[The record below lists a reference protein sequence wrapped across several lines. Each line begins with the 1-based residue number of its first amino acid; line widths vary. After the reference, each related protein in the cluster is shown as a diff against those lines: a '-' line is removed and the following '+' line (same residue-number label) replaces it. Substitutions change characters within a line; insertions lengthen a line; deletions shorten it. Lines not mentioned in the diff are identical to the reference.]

1 MLIEMKGIVKDFGP
15 VRAVD
20 HIDFT
25 VDSGEIIG
33 LLGENGA
40 GKTTL
45 MNVLAGTFPP
55 DEGEIFIDKN
65 KVHISNALHAM
76 RMGIRF
82 IHQEISLCND
92 LRVFENIFLSE
103 EILRKNGL
111 LDKKEMIS
119 RCLKVFERMQVHID
133 PNAIV
138 ATLQPAE
145 RQLVEIARALLFKC
159 DLIIMDEPS
168 TALATKEI
176 HRLFDI
182 MRQLKTE
189 GVSFI
194 YISHK
199 MPELFEICD
208 IYYIM
213 RDGKLV
219 AHGKFADIDE
229 QQATELMIGRHLA
242 DEEFLNKPYY
252 GKDEVVLSVKNFSGQ
267 SFFDINFDLHKG
279 EILAI
284 TGLQGSGRDLLA
296 DALFGAEAYTG
307 SLEVKNSALKPGS
320 TIIDHMKNGIG
331 MVPRSRKER
340 GIHNDL
346 SIYDNISMAFFNTK
360 FRRILIDNR
369 RERERFLR
377 EQKALSIKT
386 DQPKN
391 PITSL
396 SGGNQQKVILG
407 RWLEADADI
416 LLFDN
421 PTQGIDVGTKFEIY
435 RLIIDLAKKGK
446 AIIVFSSEFPEIHKV
461 ADACI
466 VLYKGRV
473 NARLNREEITEM
485 SLMYYSTGANLEA
498 VKNG

>member
-1 MLIEMKGIVKDFGP
+1 MKGIVKDFGP

-25 VDSGEIIG
+25 VNSGEIIG

-55 DEGEIFIDKN
+55 DEGEIFIDGN
-65 KVHISNALHAM
+65 KVQISNARHAM

-82 IHQEISLCND
+82 IHQEISSAMIYVYLGKH
-92 LRVFENIFLSE
+92 IPSE
-103 EILRKNGL
+103 ELLRKNGL
-111 LDKKEMIS
+111 LNKKEMIN
-119 RCLKVFERMQVHID
+119 RCLKVFERMQVQID

-138 ATLQPAE
+138 STLQPAE

-176 HRLFDI
+176 KRLFDI

-219 AHGKFADIDE
+219 AHGKFAEIDE

-252 GKDEVVLSVKNFSGQ
+252 GQEEVLPLSVKTCRGNLSLNI
-267 SFFDINFDLHKG
+267 FFAYCTR
-279 EILAI
+279 EIVPGKL
-284 TGLQGSGRDLLA
+284 TRLRGSGPSDLLA
-296 DALFGAEAYTG
+296 DALVRNAE
-307 SLEVKNSALKPGS
+307 
-320 TIIDHMKNGIG
+320 
-331 MVPRSRKER
+331 
-340 GIHNDL
+340 
-346 SIYDNISMAFFNTK
+346 
-360 FRRILIDNR
+360 
-369 RERERFLR
+369 
-377 EQKALSIKT
+377 
-386 DQPKN
+386 
-391 PITSL
+391 
-396 SGGNQQKVILG
+396 
-407 RWLEADADI
+407 
-416 LLFDN
+416 
-421 PTQGIDVGTKFEIY
+421 
-435 RLIIDLAKKGK
+435 
-446 AIIVFSSEFPEIHKV
+446 
-461 ADACI
+461 
-466 VLYKGRV
+466 
-473 NARLNREEITEM
+473 
-485 SLMYYSTGANLEA
+485 
-498 VKNG
+498 

>member
-1 MLIEMKGIVKDFGP
+1 MKGIVKDFGP

-25 VDSGEIIG
+25 VNSGEIIG

-55 DEGEIFIDKN
+55 DEGEIFIDSN
-65 KVHISNALHAM
+65 KVQISNALNAM

-92 LRVFENIFLSE
+92 LRVFENMFLSE

-111 LDKKEMIS
+111 LDKKEMIN
-119 RCLKVFERMQVHID
+119 RCQKVFERMQIQID

-138 ATLQPAE
+138 GTLQPAE

-176 HRLFDI
+176 KRLFDI

-208 IYYIM
+208 VYYIM

-219 AHGKFADIDE
+219 AHGKFAEIDE

-242 DEEFLNKPYY
+242 DEEFLHKPYY
-252 GKDEVVLSVKNFSGQ
+252 GKEEVILSVKNFSGK

-296 DALFGAEAYTG
+296 DALFGAEPYTG
-307 SLEVKNSALKPGS
+307 TLQVKNNTLKSGS

-360 FRRILIDNR
+360 FKRLLIDNR
-369 RERERFLR
+369 REKERFLR

-407 RWLEADADI
+407 RWLEAEADI

-461 ADACI
+461 ADTCI
-466 VLYKGRV
+466 VLYKGRI
-473 NARLNREEITEM
+473 NARLNRDEISEM
-485 SLMYYSTGANLEA
+485 SIMYYSTGANLEA